1 MDKIK
6 NIELFSLENTIA
18 KSLLLSVEYPWEI
31 LDKIGEFILEKA
43 LELNKEE
50 YILKGDNIWIH
61 KTAKIADNVSITGP
75 CIIDENAEIRPCA
88 YIRGNC
94 IIGKNAVLGNS
105 CECKNSI
112 MMDNSQAPHFNYLGD
127 SILGY
132 KAHTGA
138 GVITSNLKSDK
149 TLIVIRTTNNIYKT
163 NRKKMGAILGDNVE
177 VGCNTVLNPGSIV
190 GKNTNIY
197 PLSSVRGVIKENSI
211 LKNNNVLI
219 KKENK

>member
-43 LELNKEE
+43 LELKKEE